1 MILMSYSIITEN
13 KNISHKT
20 GYKIPKQNKHTDTQT
35 PTFQRIKNRIKRK
48 IIYLNTAISLIT
60 LAILNHVVAKFS
72 FISIPSS
79 ILVPLTTATM
89 YFLGKYSEALT
100 KRETFVNYGSA

>member
-1 MILMSYSIITEN
+1 MRIKILAIKLGKKY
-13 KNISHKT
+13 
-20 GYKIPKQNKHTDTQT
+20 QNKINIRTHTHT
-35 PTFQRIKNRIKRK
+35 PTFPRIKNRIKRK

-79 ILVPLTTATM
+79 ILVPLATATM
-89 YFLGKYSEALT
+89 YFLGKYSVALK
-100 KRETFVNYGSA
+100 KR